1 MEQTKKLNMTAMSDK
16 TNSNTTAKKEEPAW
30 EHKVAMK
37 VSGVSI
43 AVNLL
48 LSLFKL
54 LAGILAHSGA
64 MISDAIHSAS
74 DVGST
79 FVVIVGVN
87 LSSKKSDKEHQYG
100 HERMECV
107 SSIILSGLLLA
118 TGIGIGMNGIENI
131 IKSTSGTSIAIPGTL
146 ALIAAVVSIVVK
158 EWMFWYTRS
167 AAKKI
172 NSGALMADAW
182 HHRSDALSSIGAFVG
197 ILGARLGYPIL
208 DPIASIVICVMIAK
222 ASIDIFRDAIDKMV
236 DHSCDAKTEESMKRE
251 ILKVPGVRRVD
262 LLKTRLFGSKMYV
275 DIEIAADGNISLFD
289 AHDIAENVH
298 HTIENKFK
306 DVKHCMVHVNP
317 ING

>member
-1 MEQTKKLNMTAMSDK
+1 MEHTENKTIIHDTEKTASWEQQT
-16 TNSNTTAKKEEPAW
+16 
-30 EHKVAMK
+30 AMK
-37 VSGVSI
+37 VSGISI
-43 AVNLL
+43 LVNLL
-48 LSLFKL
+48 LSVFKL
-54 LAGILAHSGA
+54 IAGIVAHSGA

-79 FVVIVGVN
+79 FIVIIGVR
-87 LSSKKSDKEHQYG
+87 LSTKKSDKEHQYG

-107 SSIILSGLLLA
+107 SSIVLAGMLLVTGL
-118 TGIGIGMNGIENI
+118 GIGITGARDIV
-131 IKSTSGTSIAIPGTL
+131 KSTSGGTIAIPGTL

-158 EWMFWYTRS
+158 EWMFWYTRG

-197 ILGARLGYPIL
+197 
-208 DPIASIVICVMIAK
+208 IVICVMIAK